1 MPWVPLIV
9 VLFLLVLNAFFAMS
23 ELAVVSSRRARLHQM
38 MVEGRRGAASAL
50 RLVDDPTGFLSSV
63 QIGITLVAI
72 LSGAY
77 GESSFAQPLA
87 EELGQ
92 FPAIASHASAI
103 SSAVVVSVLAY
114 VSLIVGELVPK
125 RLALTN
131 PERFACIVAGPMT
144 VLAAVCKPI
153 VLLLRVSTEAVL
165 RLIGVRPDSASRV
178 TEEEVKSLIAEGT
191 EAGVFQPAEREM
203 LEGVL
208 RVADRSVRS
217 IMVARPDVVWLDIND
232 GPDAVMNEISASGH
246 SRYPIARG
254 DIEDLIGVVHAKDL
268 LEQQRSTGT
277 FDLEAVARP
286 AVFVADRT
294 PILKLLDQFRSAN
307 VHLIV
312 VVDEHGSIEGIVTPS
327 DILSAIAGSLPEG
340 EGEPDPD
347 AVRRHDGSWL
357 LDGRMPIDDVERTL
371 GLKGMN
377 EDEEFSTIAGFVL
390 NEMRRIPAAGESFV
404 WKGWRFEVVD
414 LDNRRIDKV
423 LASLVSDES

>member
-1 MPWVPLIV
+1 MIVFASAV
-9 VLFLLVLNAFFAMS
+9 VLLLLVLNGLFAMS
-23 ELAVVSSRRARLHQM
+23 ELAVVSSRRAKLQSRA
-38 MVEGRRGAASAL
+38 ERGDKGAAAAL
-50 RLVDDPTGFLSSV
+50 RLSENPTRFLAAV
-63 QIGITLVAI
+63 QVGITLIGI

-77 GESSFAQPLA
+77 GQATIA
-87 EELGQ
+87 GELDRMLETV
-92 FPAIASHASAI
+92 PALHDYSELI
-103 SSAVVVSVLAY
+103 STAVVVVIITYL
-114 VSLIVGELVPK
+114 SLIVGELVPK